1 MAVDPVPYVV
11 HGAKHS
17 ADVFRQ
23 ALHDSTGGAEGVSMP
38 TDLHVRQTGTP
49 SNQVRVRPGGV
60 LIPNTYQGGAG
71 QSYAGRNASET
82 LVDVPA
88 SDSTGAKSWNII
100 FRVQDPQFGGPEPAD
115 KESGPYS
122 FIECVAKSANISD
135 PHYVLAEVN
144 VPKSTATITNA
155 MITSKRKLAQ
165 PKREQLMFG
174 RPRVAED
181 ESRNLG
187 FTVADGGEYFTGGG
201 GNPNAFEVD
210 VPEWATRIMIDASWM
225 SVRYAGNTNP
235 YGHYWVEYG
244 DEYRN
249 RTWPNKQQFEFA
261 TQHFTFNSPGSSND
275 AMRMDWRLMSSQHID
290 SKLRGKTIT
299 VAFKAGRQ
307 DGYPASAVSMDGLSG
322 LGMHI
327 AFAQTTLDP
336 ATQDDPS

>member
-1 MAVDPVPYVV
+1 
-11 HGAKHS
+11 
-17 ADVFRQ
+17 
-23 ALHDSTGGAEGVSMP
+23 
-38 TDLHVRQTGTP
+38 
-49 SNQVRVRPGGV
+49 
-60 LIPNTYQGGAG
+60 
-71 QSYAGRNASET
+71 
-82 LVDVPA
+82 
-88 SDSTGAKSWNII
+88 
-100 FRVQDPQFGGPEPAD
+100 RVQDPQFGGPEPAD

-122 FIECVAKSANISD
+122 FIECVAKYANISD

-155 MITSKRKLAQ
+155 MITSKQKLEQ

-187 FTVADGGEYFTGGG
+187 FTVADGGEYFPGGG

-249 RTWPNKQQFEFA
+249 RTWPNK
-261 TQHFTFNSPGSSND
+261 
-275 AMRMDWRLMSSQHID
+275 
-290 SKLRGKTIT
+290 
-299 VAFKAGRQ
+299 
-307 DGYPASAVSMDGLSG
+307 
-322 LGMHI
+322 
-327 AFAQTTLDP
+327 
-336 ATQDDPS
+336 